1 MAIIVSKSKF
11 KPKAFEYFRLVEDTH
26 QEILITD
33 HGKPVL
39 KLVPLENTDEKDL
52 MELRNMV
59 IEYKNP
65 LKPIDSEW
73 DVLK

>member
-1 MAIIVSKSKF
+1 MAITVSKSKF

-33 HGKPVL
+33 HGTPVL
-39 KLVPLENTDEKDL
+39 KLVPYENTDEKDL
-52 MELRNMV
+52 MELKNMV
-59 IEYKNP
+59 IEYKDPLNP
-65 LKPIDSEW
+65 VDIEW

>member
-1 MAIIVSKSKF
+1 MSIIVSKSKF

-26 QEILITD
+26 QEIVITD

-39 KLVPLENTDEKDL
+39 KLLPFENNDEKEL
-52 MELRNMV
+52 MELKNTV

-65 LKPIDSEW
+65 LEPVDSEW
-73 DVLK
+73 EVLK